1 MTLFRKEFMITLKS
15 LTYWFVV
22 LFIGFFMYSQLGT
35 NIVSINEPKPNEDN
49 YGFGITDDKHS
60 IQKQTLFK
68 LFEQYSHGKYDTY
81 PFGILKVVTV
91 SESEQKEIGKIIE
104 KGTGKSLEELNRLL
118 EIENNTQDGYQLVA
132 QQDVND
138 FPLATN
144 YSYQEFQEDMKAVV
158 EIIGKGSDFEEM
170 NYKVSAI
177 KPLTY
182 EETRENFEMILN
194 EDRVSGAYARLVCDY
209 LGIILAIV
217 PVFLAATV
225 VLRDKR
231 SQSELVIYTKA
242 ISSLKLQS
250 MRFLSTIILIFI
262 PVLLFSLMPA
272 LQADL
277 IAQKLNQSGDIL
289 LFYQYIFGW
298 LLPTI
303 IAVVGISFLIT
314 TLFGGITSV
323 VVQLAIWFISISSG
337 MPNIIG
343 KVGFNLIPRF
353 NTVGSRI
360 VFEGIFQELVVNRLL
375 WASIGMMCFFISVII
390 YDYKRKGGKIFGK
403 SY

>member
-1 MTLFRKEFMITLKS
+1 
-15 LTYWFVV
+15 
-22 LFIGFFMYSQLGT
+22 
-35 NIVSINEPKPNEDN
+35 
-49 YGFGITDDKHS
+49 
-60 IQKQTLFK
+60 
-68 LFEQYSHGKYDTY
+68 
-81 PFGILKVVTV
+81 
-91 SESEQKEIGKIIE
+91 
-104 KGTGKSLEELNRLL
+104 
-118 EIENNTQDGYQLVA
+118 
-132 QQDVND
+132 
-138 FPLATN
+138 
-144 YSYQEFQEDMKAVV
+144 
-158 EIIGKGSDFEEM
+158 
-170 NYKVSAI
+170 
-177 KPLTY
+177 
-182 EETRENFEMILN
+182 
-194 EDRVSGAYARLVCDY
+194 
-209 LGIILAIV
+209 
-217 PVFLAATV
+217 
-225 VLRDKR
+225 
-231 SQSELVIYTKA
+231 
-242 ISSLKLQS
+242 
-250 MRFLSTIILIFI
+250 
-262 PVLLFSLMPA
+262 MPA

-390 YDYKRKGGKIFGK
+390 YEYKRKGGKIFGK